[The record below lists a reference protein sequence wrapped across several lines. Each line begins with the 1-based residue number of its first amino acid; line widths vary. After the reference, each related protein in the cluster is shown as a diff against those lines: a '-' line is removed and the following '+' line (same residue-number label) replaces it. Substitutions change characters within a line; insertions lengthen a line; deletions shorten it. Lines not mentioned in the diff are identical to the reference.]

1 VPLVADL
8 LGFARIRVHGLNGR
22 GPKVGRSSRAS
33 LPTRKESPMSS
44 GITVPVPSSEDYQAP
59 ESSRSRIAAK
69 FARMPTVDQNGRIV
83 RKAETGTTDVT
94 GAAVNPSPPTMVE
107 ALGAA
112 AARCGATL
120 AELLDSNSFCAELG
134 AISPSD
140 AAGLDA
146 AIRATMPPPATS
158 GMKPVASQ
166 GASASGG
173 VHRTTATTV
182 ADRIRAEAAK
192 ANQQPIPPGSIVR

>member
-1 VPLVADL
+1 
-8 LGFARIRVHGLNGR
+8 
-22 GPKVGRSSRAS
+22 
-33 LPTRKESPMSS
+33 
-44 GITVPVPSSEDYQAP
+44 
-59 ESSRSRIAAK
+59 
-69 FARMPTVDQNGRIV
+69 MPTVDQNGRIV

-146 AIRATMPPPATS
+146 AIRATMPPPAPPGMRSNPAQGQSSSGWTPTATS
-158 GMKPVASQ
+158 GD
-166 GASASGG
+166 
-173 VHRTTATTV
+173 RT
-182 ADRIRAEAAK
+182 ADRVRAETAK
-192 ANQQPIPPGSIVR
+192 IIGQPTPPGSTVGR